1 MDLRVLVLPGDGIGP
16 EVTAEAVAVLHRVAD
31 VFGHAARVS
40 YGLVGGAAIE
50 ALGSPLPA
58 ATLQEALDADAVLLG
73 AVGAPAFDALPP
85 DRRPERGL
93 LALRQALG
101 TFANL
106 RPSRA
111 WPALLDASPLKNAIV
126 EGTDLLIVRE
136 LTSGLYY
143 GTPRGV
149 SGSGADERAVNT
161 LTYTRAEIGR
171 VARVAFELAR
181 GRRRHVTSVDKS
193 NVLENSQLWR
203 RVVLEIAPDYPDV
216 ELDHLLVDNC
226 AMQLVVNPRR
236 FDVVLTENLF
246 GDILSDEA
254 AVLSGSIGM
263 LASASI
269 GERRPSGLRT
279 GLYEPVHGSAPDI
292 AGHNVANPLGAIG
305 SVGAMLAYT
314 FGLHREARA
323 VEAAIDQV
331 VASGRV
337 TADLRPSGRAASTTE
352 VGRAVRD
359 AIAGG

>member
-1 MDLRVLVLPGDGIGP
+1 MHLNILILPGDGIGQ
-16 EVTAEAVAVLHRVAD
+16 EVTAEAVAVLRRVAD
-31 VFGHAARVS
+31 VFDHSVRAVH
-40 YGLVGGAAIE
+40 GLIGGAAIE
-50 ALGSPLPA
+50 AAGSPLPDE
-58 ATLQEALDADAVLLG
+58 TMRHALEADAVLLG
-73 AVGAPAFDALPP
+73 AVGAPGFDHLPP
-85 DRRPERGL
+85 ERRPERGL

-126 EGTDLLIVRE
+126 EGTNLVIVRE

-143 GTPRGV
+143 GVPRGV
-149 SGSGADERAVNT
+149 SGSDADERAVNT
-161 LTYTRAEIGR
+161 LTYTRPEIER
-171 VARVAFELAR
+171 VARVAFDLAMT
-181 GRRRHVTSVDKS
+181 RRRRVTSVDKA

-203 RVVLEIAPDYPDV
+203 RVVSEVAAGYPDV
-216 ELDHLLVDNC
+216 TLDHLYVDNC
-226 AMQLVVNPRR
+226 AMQLVLDPRR

-269 GERRPSGLRT
+269 GDRRPSGLRR

-292 AGHNVANPLGAIG
+292 AGRGVANPLGAIG
-305 SVGAMLAYT
+305 SVAAMLAYT
-314 FGLHREARA
+314 FGLHTEA
-323 VEAAIDQV
+323 QV
-331 VASGRV
+331 VETALDRV
-337 TADLRPSGRAASTTE
+337 VALGPRTADLRPAGGAASTAE

-359 AIAGG
+359 AIRER